1 MLIAPSWSSGRAAGK
16 RRAGRSE
23 EERQSRTRRLN
34 NTRIIQERRRPEV
47 ESGRTSMIERVMRA
61 MENRIKDG
69 AGTTPASLHLD
80 GTLGAPRDL
89 GT

>member
-1 MLIAPSWSSGRAAGK
+1 
-16 RRAGRSE
+16 
-23 EERQSRTRRLN
+23 
-34 NTRIIQERRRPEV
+34 V
-47 ESGRTSMIERVMRA
+47 ESGRKSMIERVIRA